1 MALFVN
7 LKRFDYVRGSRGKNP
22 GSLRRWR
29 FKPLHDV
36 DLLEGT
42 RAFVVLK
49 PGRITSIARRY
60 RTKVDK
66 DAMSE
71 FVEKR
76 R

>member
-1 MALFVN
+1 MSEGPEAKIQVV
-7 LKRFDYVRGSRGKNP
+7 YEGGV
-22 GSLRRWR
+22 
-29 FKPLHDV
+29 FKPLQDV

-66 DAMSE
+66 DAMSDSS
-71 FVEKR
+71 R
-76 R
+76 IGDDLIRQSPLI

>member
-1 MALFVN
+1 MSEGPEAKIQVV
-7 LKRFDYVRGSRGKNP
+7 YEGGV
-22 GSLRRWR
+22 

-71 FVEKR
+71 FVEER